1 MAAVSGTG
9 TSLTSKF
16 YLRDFYVSNRNASSS
31 SKRKDLSK
39 NTLSHADAEAL
50 FRAVKKLRTFN
61 YEDESSDGANI
72 YSSIRAYIETY
83 NNALDSSKNSSD
95 VSLERYSKYLKN
107 LSDKYMDKLEDIG
120 ITIEKDGSLTANE
133 NLLKNADLSDVKKL
147 FSKDSEYLNQTSRYA
162 KRMIT
167 KAENAIFSEQI
178 LASKKAKENVGTAN
192 PINQALNAAANTQ
205 SLLANGIGTNVNIS
219 L

>member
-9 TSLTSKF
+9 TSLTSTF

-31 SKRKDLSK
+31 SKRKDFSK

-61 YEDESSDGANI
+61 YEDDSSDGANI

-95 VSLERYSKYLKN
+95 VSLERYSNYLKS
-107 LSDKYMDKLEDIG
+107 LSDKYSDKLEDIG

-133 NLLKNADLSDVKKL
+133 NLLKNADLSNVKKL

-192 PINQALNAAANTQ
+192 PINQALNTAANAQ
-205 SLLANGIGTNVNIS
+205 SLLSDGIGTNVNIS